1 MPEWED
7 PERRPAVGLVEL
19 TSIARGI
26 VACDAMAKKAPVQ
39 VLRSQTICPGKYIV
53 LIGGEEQAVRESL
66 AVGVHYAGAYLVD
79 RLLIPN
85 LHPQVIP
92 AIVAARPLPGL
103 DAVGIIE
110 TLSVASTIIA
120 ADAACKAAEITLIEV
135 RLGMGLGGKAYLT
148 LTGEQH
154 MVEAAVA
161 GGIAAIDSGYLL
173 RYEVI
178 PAPHEDLTR
187 AVL

>member
-1 MPEWED
+1 MES
-7 PERRPAVGLVEL
+7 RPAIGLIEL

-53 LIGGEEQAVRESL
+53 LIAGDEQSVKESL
-66 AVGVHYAGAYLVD
+66 EAGVYYAGAYLVD
-79 RLLIPN
+79 RLIIPN

-92 AIVAARPLPGL
+92 AIVATQPLAAL

-110 TLSVASTIIA
+110 TFTVAASIIA
-120 ADAACKAAEITLIEV
+120 ADAACKAAEITLIEI
-135 RLGMGLGGKAYLT
+135 RLGTGLGGKAYVT

-178 PAPHEDLTR
+178 PAPHSDLSK
-187 AVL
+187 ALL